1 MPTRFHFSKRQRKK
15 ILPLLPGKDTD
26 PGYTAHDTLLD
37 LEAMIT
43 YAREGHSCRGLDEDF
58 GKWATIYQRMYR
70 WMKQGVFFA
79 GLYA

>member
-37 LEAMIT
+37 L
-43 YAREGHSCRGLDEDF
+43 ARIHRRDAVL
-58 GKWATIYQRMYR
+58 ALT
-70 WMKQGVFFA
+70 
-79 GLYA
+79 